1 VAGNDPVAWNSEKC
15 I

>member
-1 VAGNDPVAWNSEKC
+1 VVGSDPVAWNSEKC